1 VSRRIAMI
9 SEHAS
14 PLALLGGADA
24 GGQNVYVGQL
34 ARQLAAL
41 GDQVD
46 VFTRRDAPDL
56 PETVGFA
63 PGVRV
68 IHVPAGPSEPIAK
81 EQLLPHMRA
90 FSDWMLRRLASGGAA
105 ARYDLVHANFFMSG
119 LVAAELKAALGL
131 PFVVTFHALG
141 RVRRQF
147 HGSDDG
153 FPDNRFEIEDRIVRE
168 ADALVAECP
177 QDEEDLIRLYN
188 ADPAKTWIVP
198 CGFDPTEF
206 APMSRPLARLELGLD
221 PAERI
226 LLQLG
231 RMVPRKGIDTVIR
244 AVGHLDRDH
253 DLRVRLLV
261 VGGSERIPDPE
272 RSPELAR
279 LQAVAREEGI
289 ADRVDFVGRRDRHE
303 LGTYYNAADI
313 FVSTPWYEPFG
324 ITPLEAMACGTP
336 VLGAN
341 VGGIKFSV
349 RDGETGYLVPPRDP
363 AAIAE
368 RAAHLYRHPK
378 LLSTF
383 GRQAIRRVNDLFT
396 WERVAAGVTGVYEEV
411 LLAGRLARREEAG
424 HLAGIDRRFDG
435 AIVALKESK
444 RRLRRTIL
452 EAADLVFM
460 TFVRDHKLLIAGNG
474 GSAADAQHLAAE
486 FVGRFRVPGRPALA
500 ALALSTDPAV
510 VTAWANDMGWEDVM
524 AREVEALG
532 RHGDLLV
539 GLSTSGNSRNLVNA
553 FGAARRSGMRTLA
566 LLGRDGGELRALAD
580 VALVVPSRDTQHIQE
595 VHTVLVHLISE
606 IVEQRLVD
614 AGWFGEEKETALAAA
629 TQDGGNGLVHR
640 PAGRNGRTGA
650 SVGSEAGR

>member
-1 VSRRIAMI
+1 MSRRIALI

-14 PLALLGGADA
+14 PLALLGGIDA
-24 GGQNVYVGQL
+24 GGQNVYVAQL

-46 VFTRRDAPDL
+46 VFTRRDRPDL
-56 PETVGFA
+56 PETVDFV

-68 IHVPAGPSEPIAK
+68 IHVPAGPAETVEK
-81 EQLLPHMRA
+81 ERLLPHMRA
-90 FSDWMLRRLASGGAA
+90 FSDWMLRRLSTGASH
-105 ARYDLVHANFFMSG
+105 YDLVHANFFMSG
-119 LVAAELKAALGL
+119 LVAAELKAALDL
-131 PFVVTFHALG
+131 PFMVTFHALG

-147 HGSDDG
+147 HGDADG
-153 FPDNRFEIEDRIVRE
+153 FPDERFAIEERIVRE
-168 ADALVAECP
+168 ADALIAECP

-188 ADPAKTWIVP
+188 ADPARTWIVP
-198 CGFDPTEF
+198 CGFDPAEF

-226 LLQLG
+226 MLQLG
-231 RMVPRKGIDTVIR
+231 RMVPRKGIDTVIQ
-244 AVGHLDRDH
+244 AVGHLERDH
-253 DLRVRLLV
+253 GLRVRLLV
-261 VGGSERIPDPE
+261 VGGPERAPDPV
-272 RSPELAR
+272 RFPELAR
-279 LQAVAREEGI
+279 LRAVAADAGVS
-289 ADRVDFVGRRDRHE
+289 DRVEFVGRRDRHE
-303 LGTYYNAADI
+303 LATYYNAADI

-336 VLGAN
+336 VLGSN

-349 RDGETGYLVPPRDP
+349 RDGETGYLVPPKDP

-378 LLSTF
+378 LLSAF

-396 WERVAAGVTGVYEEV
+396 WERVAAGMTAVYEEV
-411 LLAGRLARREEAG
+411 LLAGRLARREEAD

-460 TFVRDHKLLIAGNG
+460 TFIRDHKLLVAGNG

-486 FVGRFRVPGRPALA
+486 FVGRFRIPDRPALA
-500 ALALSTDPAV
+500 ALALSTDPSV
-510 VTAWANDMGWEDVM
+510 VTAWANDSGFENVM
-524 AREVEALG
+524 AREVEGLG
-532 RHGDLLV
+532 RPGDLLV
-539 GLSTSGNSRNLVNA
+539 GFSTSGNSPNLVNA
-553 FGAARRSGMRTLA
+553 FQAARRRGLRTLA

-580 VALVVPSRDTQHIQE
+580 VALVVPSRETQHIQE

-614 AGWFGEEKETALAAA
+614 AGWFGTAAGLEAAA
-629 TQDGGNGLVHR
+629 PQ
-640 PAGRNGRTGA
+640 PATEVVARHPSPHSRNGRVRSRTDA
-650 SVGSEAGR
+650 AVRR